1 MTKRKSDFTLPT
13 LDDLFTTQAERD
25 DAKLE
30 RVKNIPLDELHP
42 FKNHPFKILNNEE
55 MERMIESIR
64 KVGTIT
70 PALARP
76 LPDGGYE
83 LISGHRRLAACQVLG
98 IKTMPV
104 IVREMSDDEAVIAM
118 VDANLQRETILPSEK
133 AFAYKMKL
141 EAIKHQGVTSRQVG
155 EKLLSVTQVS
165 KDSDDSER
173 QIQRYIRLTYLIP
186 ELLSMVDDNKI
197 AFNPAVEISYLDREE
212 QLTLLDAINMNDCTP
227 SHAQSIRLKKMSQD
241 GLLTADAIYA
251 ILSEE
256 KPNQK
261 EQIKLPRDELRKY
274 FPQNYSDEQIKRDI
288 LKGLELLKRQR
299 ERNRDAR

>member
-25 DAKLE
+25 HAKLE
-30 RVKNIPLDELHP
+30 RVKNILLDELHP
-42 FKNHPFKILNNEE
+42 FKNHPFKILNNED

-98 IKTMPV
+98 IETMPV
-104 IVREMSDDEAVIAM
+104 IVREMSDDEAVIEM
-118 VDANLQRETILPSEK
+118 VNANLQRETILPSEK

-141 EAIKHQGVTSRQVG
+141 DAIKHQGVTSRQLG
-155 EKLLSVTQVS
+155 EKLLSVTLVS

-186 ELLSMVDDNKI
+186 ELLSMVDENKI

-241 GLLTADAIYA
+241 GLLTADAVYA
-251 ILSEE
+251 VLSEE

>member
-55 MERMIESIR
+55 MEQMIESIR

-98 IKTMPV
+98 IETMPV

-141 EAIKHQGVTSRQVG
+141 EAIKHQGVTSRQVC

-165 KDSDDSER
+165 RDSDDSER

-197 AFNPAVEISYLDREE
+197 AFNPAVEISYLDRDE

-241 GLLTADAIYA
+241 GLLTADAVYA
-251 ILSEE
+251 ILSEK

-299 ERNRDAR
+299 ERNRGAR